1 MGFSRQ
7 EHGRGLP
14 FPYPVDPFF
23 SEVSTMT
30 HLSWV
35 ALYGLAHSFTEL
47 HKAVIHAIIFFSF
60 LWLWFSF
67 WRLWDY
73 SSCFFF
79 LPSDG

>member
-30 HLSWV
+30 HPFWV
-35 ALYGLAHSFTEL
+35 TLHGMAHNFIDL
-47 HKAVIHAIIFFSF
+47 DKAVVHVIILVSF
-60 LWLWFSF
+60 L
-67 WRLWDY
+67 
-73 SSCFFF
+73 
-79 LPSDG
+79 